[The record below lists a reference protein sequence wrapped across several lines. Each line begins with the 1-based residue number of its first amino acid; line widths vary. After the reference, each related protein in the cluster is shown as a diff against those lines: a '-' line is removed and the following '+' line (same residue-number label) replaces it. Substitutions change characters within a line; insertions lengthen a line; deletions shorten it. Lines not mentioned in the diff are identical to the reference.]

1 MGLAMR
7 SRTAGRGWVWALLL
21 LAACPPPRVEFGPDG
36 APRSLEELLA
46 KVDFA
51 QGHVVSLKGDAK
63 VKITSPTRGA
73 AFDLFAA
80 VALPASLH
88 LEALDFFGRPQA
100 MVLSDGARFGA
111 WDMANGRYYRGRA
124 TAQNLARILPVVMP
138 PPLLAAT
145 LLGRAER
152 LEPAERTF
160 TFDEKKGAFVI
171 TLTQGEVRQ
180 VLEVQPP
187 SYRVVR
193 VRWEGRAGYDLDFE
207 DIAPF
212 GSFTFP
218 RLLRLT
224 APEAKESVELR
235 YKDISLN
242 ESPEASLFDT
252 EPPPNVTVVPVD
264 DGNAPAPQS
273 LVPPGAPR

>member
-1 MGLAMR
+1 MR
-7 SRTAGRGWVWALLL
+7 SRTAGRGWVWGLLL
-21 LAACPPPRVEFGPDG
+21 LAACPLPRVEYGPDG
-36 APRSLEELLA
+36 APSSLNELLA
-46 KVDFA
+46 RVDFA
-51 QGHVVSLKGDAK
+51 QGHVSALKGEAK

-100 MVLSDGARFGA
+100 MVLSDGERFGA
-111 WDMANGRYYRGRA
+111 WDMANGRYYQGLA

-138 PPLLAAT
+138 PPLLTAT
-145 LLGRAER
+145 LLGRAVR
-152 LEPAERTF
+152 LDPAERSF
-160 TFDEKKGAFVI
+160 TFDEKKGVFVI
-171 TLTQGEVRQ
+171 ALTQGEARQ

-224 APEAKESVELR
+224 APQAGESVELR
-235 YKDISLN
+235 YRDLALN
-242 ESPEASLFDT
+242 QTLEPSLFDT
-252 EPPPNVTVVPVD
+252 APPPNVAVENVD
-264 DGNAPAPQS
+264 GPQPTAPPS